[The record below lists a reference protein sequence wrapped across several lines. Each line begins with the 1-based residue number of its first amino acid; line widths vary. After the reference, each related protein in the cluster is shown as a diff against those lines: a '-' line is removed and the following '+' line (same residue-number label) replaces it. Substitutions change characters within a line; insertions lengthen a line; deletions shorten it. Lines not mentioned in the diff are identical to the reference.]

1 MSNTPFLKKTA
12 NFVYDKFSKNVGSFL
27 LVSGIVGWMLS
38 CVNQTVA
45 ILINDKIPTK
55 QKKFMIPQEIADGI
69 INTLLFA
76 AFTRSFTKVGER
88 LVQSGRL
95 ATKDLRNIYKTKM
108 HNGKSLESLI
118 KNEMEH
124 PTKGKNA
131 FNLSE
136 LPVFNDKTVAG
147 FKKEDNNKYFNFA
160 TGVSFVFSTVGSI
173 ISCDFVTPFVRNKIA
188 SHRQKQYILAQE
200 KLDKQQ
206 KDKQAAT
213 ELVAI
218 NTPVLPSHNKPDND
232 NKIVAKPAS
241 ITVTPRITSGGGMK
255 V

>member
-12 NFVYDKFSKNVGSFL
+12 NFVYERFSKNVGSFL
-27 LVSGIVGWMLS
+27 LWAGIAGWALS

-55 QKKFMIPQEIADGI
+55 QKKFMIPQEIADGV

-76 AFTRSFTKVGER
+76 FFTRSFTKVGEK

-108 HNGKSLESLI
+108 HEGKTFESLI
-118 KNEMEH
+118 KNEMEN

-131 FNLSE
+131 FRISD
-136 LPVFNDKTVAG
+136 LPVMNDKTVKG
-147 FKKEDNNKYFNFA
+147 FNADDNKKYFNFA
-160 TGVSFVFSTVGSI
+160 AGVSFVFSTVGSI

-188 SHRQKQYILAQE
+188 SGRQKQYLLAQE
-200 KLDKQQ
+200 KLEKQKQDKETA
-206 KDKQAAT
+206 D
-213 ELVAI
+213 LVAI
-218 NTPVLPSHNKPDND
+218 NTPILPTHNKPDND
-232 NKIVAKPAS
+232 KRVKLAS
-241 ITVTPRITSGGGMK
+241 VTPAQRITTGGGMK
-255 V
+255 I

>member
-12 NFVYDKFSKNVGSFL
+12 NFVYNRFSKNVGSFL
-27 LVSGIVGWMLS
+27 LWSGIIGWMCS
-38 CVNQTVA
+38 CISQTNA

-76 AFTRSFTKVGER
+76 FFTRSFTKVGEK

-95 ATKDLRNIYKTKM
+95 ATKGLRDIYKTKM
-108 HNGKSLESLI
+108 HEGKTLESLI
-118 KNEMEH
+118 KTEMEH
-124 PTKGKNA
+124 PTKGKKA
-131 FNLSE
+131 FSISE
-136 LPVFNDKTVAG
+136 LPVMNDKTVAG
-147 FKKEDNNKYFNFA
+147 FEKEHNDQYFTFA
-160 TGVSFVFSTVGSI
+160 EGVSFVFSTVGSI
-173 ISCDFVTPFVRNKIA
+173 ISCDFVTPFVRNKFA

-206 KDKQAAT
+206 QDKQAAAD
-213 ELVAI
+213 LVAI
-218 NTPVLPSHNKPDND
+218 NTPVLPMHNKPDND
-232 NKIVAKPAS
+232 KRAKLASVAPA
-241 ITVTPRITSGGGMK
+241 PRITTGGGMK

>member
-1 MSNTPFLKKTA
+1 MNSTPLLKKTA

-27 LVSGIVGWMLS
+27 LWSGIVGWTLS

-55 QKKFMIPQEIADGI
+55 QKKFMIPQEIADGV

-76 AFTRSFTKVGER
+76 AFTRSFTKVGEK

-95 ATKDLRNIYKTKM
+95 ATKELRNIYKTKM
-108 HNGKSLESLI
+108 HEGKTLESLI
-118 KNEMEH
+118 KAEMEN

-131 FNLSE
+131 FNISE
-136 LPVFNDKTVAG
+136 LPVMNDKAVNG
-147 FKKEDNNKYFNFA
+147 FDEKHNSKYFNFA
-160 TGVSFVFSTVGSI
+160 AGVSFVFSTVGSI

-200 KLDKQQ
+200 KLGKDQQEKQPA
-206 KDKQAAT
+206 D
-213 ELVAI
+213 LIAI
-218 NTPVLPSHNKPDND
+218 NIPVLPAQNKPENGRIARPV
-232 NKIVAKPAS
+232 NVN
-241 ITVTPRITSGGGMK
+241 VQPRITTGGTMK
-255 V
+255 I